1 MSIGTIFG
9 PNTKSIST
17 QNFLNIFDIF
27 HKRKIQ
33 RPKITVVTKKVTN
46 QIFQTQRFDFYSSH
60 SSILE
65 ACECF
70 HPMFLD
76 GDMLNI
82 TACNL
87 TSDSEDLSCVEEI
100 MYQLDNNI
108 RNCSCGPNCQEMDY
122 EVFISQSK
130 WPAKYYQ
137 VRF

>member
-1 MSIGTIFG
+1 MFQKCLINFEE
-9 PNTKSIST
+9 NISCY
-17 QNFLNIFDIF
+17 QNGYNSNIL
-27 HKRKIQ
+27 KI
-33 RPKITVVTKKVTN
+33 IS
-46 QIFQTQRFDFYSSH
+46 FDFYYSH

-87 TSDSEDLSCVEEI
+87 TSASEDLSCVEEI